1 MDLGKKL
8 NILSSGKADSND
20 IDLDL
25 SGANRY
31 EDLVPPRKV
40 NEASED
46 EYSEDDLDLGDLSI
60 ESYLSDMGYKKKK
73 KKNKKKKSYANFFD
87 DIETEYVPK
96 EQKRID
102 KIMETTKQLSISVGL
117 AESADDFDNFLDDD
131 DGYFSAEE
139 NSEMRNNLI
148 SLGRKYARDSA
159 SSKENSEIT
168 KTFVDSE
175 KRLKALYEELDR
187 DKGSLQKDIERMRV
201 PGRGGKTL
209 ADLISVKNSM
219 QSTQLSI
226 VKEINTMRKNM
237 YDMRQ
242 KEALR
247 KEAENAG
254 GSDINSNTLQSI
266 FSSARSGLVNNMGGY
281 SGITGSS
288 SDDDSSMSTYS
299 FDNEMSDEEIQ
310 KRYFRDDNS
319 SVSDDGAKFL
329 EYEDRG
335 VEYILLLD
343 DSDKVQG
350 VIAEDRDGVMIPDYP
365 LPNNIDELNFDI
377 DPISKVATDNLHRNY
392 HIRRV

>member
-25 SGANRY
+25 TGANRY
-31 EDLVPPRKV
+31 EDLVPPRKL

-73 KKNKKKKSYANFFD
+73 KNKKKKSYTNFFD

-247 KEAENAG
+247 KEAETAG

-288 SDDDSSMSTYS
+288 SDDDSSMSTFS
-299 FDNEMSDEEIQ
+299 FDNEMTDEEIQ

-319 SVSDDGAKFL
+319 SDSDDGAKFL

-365 LPNNIDELNFDI
+365 LPNNIDELSFDI

-392 HIRRV
+392 QIRRV

>member
-288 SDDDSSMSTYS
+288 DDDSSVSAYS

-319 SVSDDGAKFL
+319 SDSDDGAKFL

>member
-73 KKNKKKKSYANFFD
+73 KNKKKKSYANFFD
-87 DIETEYVPK
+87 DIETEYIPK

-288 SDDDSSMSTYS
+288 DDDSSVSAYS

-319 SVSDDGAKFL
+319 SDSDDGAKFL

>member
-73 KKNKKKKSYANFFD
+73 KNKKKKSYANFFD
-87 DIETEYVPK
+87 DIETEYIPK

-319 SVSDDGAKFL
+319 SDSDDGAKFL

>member
-60 ESYLSDMGYKKKK
+60 ESYLSDMGYKKK

-159 SSKENSEIT
+159 TSKENSEIT

-288 SDDDSSMSTYS
+288 DDDSSVSAYS

-319 SVSDDGAKFL
+319 SDSDDGAKFL